1 MTEAMY
7 YVLLALTNPAHGY
20 KLMQEISDVSQGR
33 LKMGPGTLYG
43 VLTRMQ
49 GDKLIRMAEDDG
61 RRKIYRITHEGE
73 DALRVEYRRLAA
85 MVRDGG
91 GIDGSDEVGVEKS
104 DGDRGI
110 AKGGADHG

>member
-61 RRKIYRITHEGE
+61 RRKIYRITQEGE

-85 MVRDGG
+85 MVRDGVVIEG
-91 GIDGSDEVGVEKS
+91 SGESGFAKNDGSRGIAEGG
-104 DGDRGI
+104 GDRG
-110 AKGGADHG
+110 